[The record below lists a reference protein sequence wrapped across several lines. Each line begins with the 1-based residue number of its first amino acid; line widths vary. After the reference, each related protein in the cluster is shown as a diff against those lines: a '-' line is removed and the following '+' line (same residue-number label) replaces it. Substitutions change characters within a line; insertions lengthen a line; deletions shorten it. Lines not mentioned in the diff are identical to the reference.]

1 MGEHIKI
8 IIVEDEMLIAAN
20 ISLQLQN
27 LGYEIG
33 GIFPR
38 GEEALAHLKEHRAD
52 IVLLDIQLKGTLDGI
67 ETAEKIKELYNL
79 AIIFLTAN
87 TDDIHFRRAKNT
99 HPHAFISKPFKKLD
113 LQHAIELTASNH
125 LQPMR
130 PNNSLPKAA
139 NSPIMLEDRIFV
151 RHNEKMVKIIIKDIQ
166 YIEAERNYSRIY
178 CCNKSFL
185 LVITLKEMDK
195 KLPQEHFIR
204 IHRSFVIN
212 LSQVDEV
219 ANTHVVI
226 SKKAVPLSKTYRKN
240 LMERLQ
246 TI

>member
-1 MGEHIKI
+1 MGEVIKI
-8 IIVEDEMLIAAN
+8 LIVEDEMLIAAN

-87 TDDIHFRRAKNT
+87 TDDLHFRRAKNT

>member
-8 IIVEDEMLIAAN
+8 LIVEDEMLIAAN

-33 GIFPR
+33 GIFPK
-38 GEEALAHLKEHRAD
+38 GEEALAHLKEHSAD
-52 IVLLDIQLKGTLDGI
+52 IVLLDIQLKGDLDGI
-67 ETAEKIKELYNL
+67 ETAVKIKELYDL
-79 AIIFLTAN
+79 PIIFLTAN
-87 TDDIHFRRAKNT
+87 TDDLHFSRAKET

-113 LQHAIELTASNH
+113 LKHAIELTVDNH
-125 LQPMR
+125 IQPISA
-130 PNNSLPKAA
+130 NHTLPTSENA
-139 NSPIMLEDRIFV
+139 PIMLEDRIFV
-151 RHNEKMVKIIIKDIQ
+151 RHHEKMVKIIIKDIQ

-185 LVITLKEMDK
+185 LVITLKDLDE
-195 KLPQEHFIR
+195 KLPREHFIR
-204 IHRSFVIN
+204 IHRSYVIN

-219 ANTHVVI
+219 ANSHVVI

-240 LMERLQ
+240 LMNRLQ

>member
-1 MGEHIKI
+1 MGEVIKI
-8 IIVEDEMLIAAN
+8 LIVEDEMLIAAN

-87 TDDIHFRRAKNT
+87 TDDLHFRRAKNT

-151 RHNEKMVKIIIKDIQ
+151 RHNDKMVKIIIKDIQ

>member
-1 MGEHIKI
+1 MGGNIKI
-8 IIVEDEMLIAAN
+8 LIVEDEMLIAAN

-33 GIFPR
+33 GVFPR
-38 GEEALAHLKEHRAD
+38 GEEALAHLKEHPAD
-52 IVLLDIQLKGTLDGI
+52 IVLLDIQLKGALDGI
-67 ETAEKIKELYNL
+67 ETAAKIKDLYGL
-79 AIIFLTAN
+79 PIIFLTAN
-87 TDDIHFRRAKNT
+87 TDDSHFNRAKET

-113 LQHAIELTASNH
+113 LQHAIELTAENH
-125 LQPMR
+125 LQPI
-130 PNNSLPKAA
+130 NADHSLPNPA
-139 NSPIMLEDRIFV
+139 SPTIILEDRIFV
-151 RHNEKMVKIIIKDIQ
+151 RHHEKMVKIIIKDIQ

-178 CCNKSFL
+178 CCDKSFL
-185 LVITLKEMDK
+185 LVITLKDLDK

-204 IHRSFVIN
+204 IHRSYVIN

-226 SKKAVPLSKTYRKN
+226 ARKAVPLSKTYRKN
-240 LMERLQ
+240 FMERLQ

>member
-8 IIVEDEMLIAAN
+8 LIVEDEMLIAAN

-38 GEEALAHLKEHRAD
+38 GEEALAHLKEYSAD
-52 IVLLDIQLKGTLDGI
+52 IVLLDIQLKGALDGI
-67 ETAEKIKELYNL
+67 ETAAKIKDLYGL
-79 AIIFLTAN
+79 PIIFLTAN
-87 TDDIHFRRAKNT
+87 TDDLHFSRAKET

-113 LQHAIELTASNH
+113 LQHAIELTADNH
-125 LQPMR
+125 LQATSA
-130 PNNSLPKAA
+130 NHALPTSV

-151 RHNEKMVKIIIKDIQ
+151 RHHEKMVKIIIKDIQ

-185 LVITLKEMDK
+185 LVITLKELDE

-204 IHRSFVIN
+204 IHRSYVIN

-219 ANTHVVI
+219 ANSHVVI
-226 SKKAVPLSKTYRKN
+226 SKKTVPLSKTYRKN
-240 LMERLQ
+240 FMNRLQ

>member
-38 GEEALAHLKEHRAD
+38 GEEALAYLKEHPAD

-87 TDDIHFRRAKNT
+87 TDDLHFRRAKNT
-99 HPHAFISKPFKKLD
+99 YPHAFISKPFKKLD

-125 LQPMR
+125 LQPMH
-130 PNNSLPKAA
+130 PTNSLPSLA

-185 LVITLKEMDK
+185 LVITLKELDE